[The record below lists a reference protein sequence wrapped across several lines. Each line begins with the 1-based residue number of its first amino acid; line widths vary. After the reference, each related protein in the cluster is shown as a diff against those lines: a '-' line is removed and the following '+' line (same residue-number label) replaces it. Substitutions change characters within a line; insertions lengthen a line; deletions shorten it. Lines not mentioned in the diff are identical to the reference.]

1 MKQLELEFVPPE
13 GEDRSSVRIILNPVG
28 ESPTSGLPTVT
39 FNCKSMDQLEAQLEV
54 LQIQLGKIRKEG
66 AKFFKVPIKEG

>member
-1 MKQLELEFVPPE
+1 MKQLELEFAPPD

-39 FNCKSMDQLEAQLEV
+39 HHLKSMDQLEAQLEA
-54 LQIQLGKIRKEG
+54 LQNQLAKIRKEG
-66 AKFFKVPIKEG
+66 AKFFKVPVKES